1 MEHSALPDPQP
12 PGRATSLDHL
22 FIYKTLLYGGL
33 RVSLIPGDSLWISC
47 G

>member
-22 FIYKTLLYGGL
+22 FIYKSLLYGGL
-33 RVSLIPGDSLWISC
+33 QLSLHHEDSLWISC
-47 G
+47 A